1 MKSAQ
6 LDLPNGYIDLQ
17 LGKVAGI
24 QTFLE
29 MYERPAARPDPPDVR
44 ASFHRV
50 TDPDPDWY
58 VALFH
63 KIGDP
68 YLWFFRL
75 AMSRTELSAI
85 IRDANDEIYV
95 VKQDGAEEGLVEL
108 DFRVPGECEIAYFGF
123 TDKLVGTGAGRFAMN
138 RTIDVAWSKPISR
151 LWVHTSSMDHPNALA
166 FYRRSGFIPY
176 ARKIEIA
183 DDPRL
188 TGLVPRSA
196 APQIP
201 LIEGRRVG
209 G

>member
-6 LDLPNGYIDLQ
+6 LELPDGYLDLPP
-17 LGKVAGI
+17 GKIAGV

-29 MYERPAARPDPPDVR
+29 MYERPPARPDPAGVR
-44 ASFHRV
+44 ASLHRV

-75 AMSRTELSAI
+75 AMTGAELTAI
-85 IRDANDEIYV
+85 IHDPNDEIYV
-95 VKQDGAEEGLVEL
+95 VRQDGVDEGLVEL
-108 DFRVPGECEIAYFGF
+108 DFGVPGECEIVYFGF
-123 TDKLVGTGAGRFAMN
+123 TDKLVGTGAGRFVMN
-138 RTIDVAWSKPISR
+138 RTIDIAWSKPISR
-151 LWVHTSSMDHPNALA
+151 LWVHTSSMDHPNALG

-201 LIEGRRVG
+201 IIEPQR
-209 G
+209 